1 MLLSSIF
8 TPELIIV
15 TYLLQYH
22 DYLINVKVKFLLQ
35 ITDTEIDLKNM
46 KGVCYKSKQEI
57 YLYFLIRIG
66 LV

>member
-1 MLLSSIF
+1 MI
-8 TPELIIV
+8 
-15 TYLLQYH
+15 
-22 DYLINVKVKFLLQ
+22 YLINVKVKFLLQ
-35 ITDTEIDLKNM
+35 ITDTEIDLKNR